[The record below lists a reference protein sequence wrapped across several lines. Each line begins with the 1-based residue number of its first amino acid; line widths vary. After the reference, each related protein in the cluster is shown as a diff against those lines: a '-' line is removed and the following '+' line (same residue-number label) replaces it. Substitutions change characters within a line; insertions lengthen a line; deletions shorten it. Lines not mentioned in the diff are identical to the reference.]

1 MWPVLPPILEQYRGE
16 SYRVMFGY
24 DGPSMMDGVQTSDN
38 DQDDGLRVWN
48 EHVAMVEALG

>member
-1 MWPVLPPILEQYRGE
+1 
-16 SYRVMFGY
+16 
-24 DGPSMMDGVQTSDN
+24 MMDGVQTSDN